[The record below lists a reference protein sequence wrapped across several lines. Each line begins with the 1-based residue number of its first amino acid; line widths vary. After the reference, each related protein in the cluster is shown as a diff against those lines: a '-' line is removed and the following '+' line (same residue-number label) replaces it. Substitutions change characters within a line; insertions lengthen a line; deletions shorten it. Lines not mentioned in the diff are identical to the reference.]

1 MEYQKL
7 HVITEEMYQQLL
19 DMVFS
24 KDEND
29 LHLAEEI
36 ILNADT
42 DDLNTCHYIED
53 ICLMQVMINPNSKL
67 SQFYINLKKQPNWK
81 LVQDAYLAFQEK
93 DFIINDVEYIYKKGK
108 LVDIKSKDWLPK
120 S

>member
-7 HVITEEMYQQLL
+7 HIITEEMYQQLL
-19 DMVFS
+19 DMIFS

-53 ICLMQVMINPNSKL
+53 ICLTTVITKPHSPLNHYYL
-67 SQFYINLKKQPNWK
+67 ELRKQPNWK
-81 LVQDAYLAFQEK
+81 LVQDTHLAFREN
-93 DFIINDVEYIYKKGK
+93 DFTIDDVEYIYKKEK
-108 LVDIKSKDWLPK
+108 LVDIKPKDWLPK
-120 S
+120 L

>member
-7 HVITEEMYQQLL
+7 HIITAEMYEMLL
-19 DMVFS
+19 DMIFS

-42 DDLNTCHYIED
+42 SDLMTCHYIED
-53 ICLMQVMINPNSKL
+53 ICLPVIFSKPNSPL
-67 SQFYINLKKQPNWK
+67 SRYYLNLKNEPGWK
-81 LVQDAYLAFQEK
+81 IVQQNYLAFQ
-93 DFIINDVEYIYKKGK
+93 DDMFG
-108 LVDIKSKDWLPK
+108 LPIED
-120 S
+120 

>member
-7 HVITEEMYQQLL
+7 HIITEEMYQQLL

-36 ILNADT
+36 IINADT

-53 ICLMQVMINPNSKL
+53 ICLISIITKPQSP
-67 SQFYINLKKQPNWK
+67 LKHYYLELRKQPNWK
-81 LVQDAYLAFQEK
+81 LVQEAHLAFRDEAFGIP
-93 DFIINDVEYIYKKGK
+93 DEF
-108 LVDIKSKDWLPK
+108 
-120 S
+120 

>member
-7 HVITEEMYQQLL
+7 HIITEEIYNQLL
-19 DMVFS
+19 DMLSS
-24 KDEND
+24 KDKND
-29 LHLAEEI
+29 FYLAEEI
-36 ILNADT
+36 ILNVNT
-42 DDLNTCHYIED
+42 DDLYTCHYLEE
-53 ICLMQVMINPNSKL
+53 ICLIQILINPNSKL

-81 LVQDAYLAFQEK
+81 LVQDAYLAFQEE

-120 S
+120 L

>member
-7 HVITEEMYQQLL
+7 HIITEEMYQQLL

-42 DDLNTCHYIED
+42 DDLMTCHYIEE
-53 ICLMQVMINPNSKL
+53 ICLPVIFLKPISPLSKYYL
-67 SQFYINLKKQPNWK
+67 NLKNQPGWK
-81 LVQDAYLAFQEK
+81 LVQQNYLAFQDEQFGFPIK
-93 DFIINDVEYIYKKGK
+93 D
-108 LVDIKSKDWLPK
+108 
-120 S
+120 

>member
-7 HVITEEMYQQLL
+7 HIITEEMYQQLL

-24 KDEND
+24 KDESD

-53 ICLMQVMINPNSKL
+53 ICLTTVITKPHSPLNHYYL
-67 SQFYINLKKQPNWK
+67 ELRKQPNWK
-81 LVQDAYLAFQEK
+81 LVQNAHLAFRDEWFGIPNE
-93 DFIINDVEYIYKKGK
+93 D
-108 LVDIKSKDWLPK
+108 
-120 S
+120 

>member
-36 ILNADT
+36 ISNANT
-42 DDLNTCHYIED
+42 DDLNTYHYIED
-53 ICLMQVMINPNSKL
+53 ICLTIVMTKPQSPLNHYHL
-67 SQFYINLKKQPNWK
+67 ELRKQPNWK
-81 LVQDAYLAFQEK
+81 LVQETYLTFQDEAFGIPDE
-93 DFIINDVEYIYKKGK
+93 F
-108 LVDIKSKDWLPK
+108 
-120 S
+120 

>member
-7 HVITEEMYQQLL
+7 HIITEEMYQQLL

-36 ILNADT
+36 IINANT

-53 ICLMQVMINPNSKL
+53 ICLTTVITKPTSPIARYYL
-67 SQFYINLKKQPNWK
+67 NLRKEPNWK
-81 LVQDAYLAFQEK
+81 LVQDAHLAFRE
-93 DFIINDVEYIYKKGK
+93 DMFGLPDEDSYISP
-108 LVDIKSKDWLPK
+108 LN
-120 S
+120 

>member
-36 ILNADT
+36 VLNADT

-53 ICLMQVMINPNSKL
+53 ICLTSVITKPQSPL
-67 SQFYINLKKQPNWK
+67 HHYYLELRKQPNWK
-81 LVQDAYLAFQEK
+81 LVQEAHLAFRDESFGIP
-93 DFIINDVEYIYKKGK
+93 DEF
-108 LVDIKSKDWLPK
+108 
-120 S
+120 

>member
-7 HVITEEMYQQLL
+7 HIITEEMYQQLL

-42 DDLNTCHYIED
+42 DDLMTCHYIED
-53 ICLMQVMINPNSKL
+53 ICLTIVITKPTSPL
-67 SQFYINLKKQPNWK
+67 SRYYLNLRKEPNWK
-81 LVQDAYLAFQEK
+81 LVQEAHLAFRDEQ
-93 DFIINDVEYIYKKGK
+93 FG
-108 LVDIKSKDWLPK
+108 LPDEN
-120 S
+120 

>member
-7 HVITEEMYQQLL
+7 HVITEEIYQQLL
-19 DMVFS
+19 DMIFS

-53 ICLMQVMINPNSKL
+53 ICLTFVITKPQSPL
-67 SQFYINLKKQPNWK
+67 HHYYLELRKQPNWK
-81 LVQDAYLAFQEK
+81 LVQEVHLAFRDEA
-93 DFIINDVEYIYKKGK
+93 FG
-108 LVDIKSKDWLPK
+108 LSFLP
-120 S
+120 